1 MMLKTNVF
9 TSEIVKSKDFVYNVY
24 FVCQSIELK
33 LSKMIHTTIR
43 YTFKAKNL

>member
-9 TSEIVKSKDFVYNVY
+9 TSEIVKSKDFVYVY
-24 FVCQSIELK
+24 FICQPIELK
-33 LSKMIHTTIR
+33 LSKRIHTTIR